1 MVALAK
7 LCPVCGQALKQVED
21 THWHCDGCANDFLPR
36 KNLRMSVRGL
46 VRIYLTAFFA
56 VGILWAI
63 VLGIAALSVP
73 SMLDQTFLSFLGQG
87 ALAAVCL
94 WPCNPF
100 NGPVLILAVPML
112 AGLIVFVHATLSRVQ
127 HEPGIRRATNFS
139 PAGWGL
145 AALLL
150 SYLPLGGLILAMYAD
165 RWRFTRKYGPTTDR
179 FRWVPGLPMPL
190 AGPTPTPPSPPTV
203 GQARRLLKEGRAD
216 EAFAQLLLL
225 TSGEAANADALT
237 MLGVAHAKRN
247 EYGQAEL
254 ALRRALE
261 MNPLSAAIRYNLSLV
276 LNQRGEYMEAAREA
290 QKCLDQGYPVPES
303 FLDRLAEGVLGKEEL
318 VHG

>member
-36 KNLRMSVRGL
+36 RDLRMSIRRL

-63 VLGIAALSVP
+63 VLGIAALSLP
-73 SMLDQTFLSFLGQG
+73 SMLDQSFLSFLGQG

-94 WPCNPF
+94 WPCNLLNAPA
-100 NGPVLILAVPML
+100 LILAVPML
-112 AGLIVFVHATLSRVQ
+112 SALIVFSHATLTHVR
-127 HEPGIRRATNFS
+127 HDPGIRRATNFS

-145 AALLL
+145 AVLAL
-150 SYLPLGGLILAMYAD
+150 SYLPLGGLILAMYVE
-165 RWRFTRKYGPTTDR
+165 RWRFNHKYGPTTDR
-179 FRWVPGLPMPL
+179 FLGVPGLPMPL
-190 AGPTPTPPSPPTV
+190 AGPVAPSPPTV
-203 GQARRLLKEGRAD
+203 GQARRLLREGRAD

-225 TSGEAANADALT
+225 TSGEAANADALST
-237 MLGVAHAKRN
+237 LGVAHAKRN
-247 EYGQAEL
+247 EYRQAET
-254 ALRRALE
+254 ALRRALD
-261 MNPLSAAIRYNLSLV
+261 MNPRSAAIRYNLSLV
-276 LNQRGEYMEAAREA
+276 LNQRGKYMEAAREA

-303 FLDRLAEGVLGKEEL
+303 FLDRLAEGVLGEEQL
-318 VHG
+318 VPG